1 MTTKEKV
8 LELLA
13 GAGGSISGEALASEC
28 NVSRAAIWKAVNA
41 LRQDGYE
48 IEGTTNGGYILQDN
62 DVFTAEIFQKN
73 LAASFPEFSDIH
85 TECFKQIDSTNTYAK
100 RVIAECG
107 NLRSGDGSLTEAGQ
121 KYHRAV
127 FVAESQTAGRGRLG
141 RTFVSPE
148 KSGIYISLIYAPEGG
163 VTNPAGLTACTAVA
177 VCRALTALYGNAGL
191 EPKVKWIN
199 DIFAGGKKLCG
210 ILAEGVANFESGMI
224 ESAVVGIG
232 IDVRRNTALD
242 EELSK
247 VVGSLEEAVGDMNS
261 NRARIA
267 AEVAG
272 QVLKIFEENKT
283 EAGHAAIMEE
293 YRAAS
298 FLIGQEL
305 TVYPLI
311 GDDKS
316 SYKAK
321 AVAIDDN
328 AGLVVELADGSKKTL
343 SSGEVSLKSS
353 SVLR

>member
-1 MTTKEKV
+1 M
-8 LELLA
+8 
-13 GAGGSISGEALASEC
+13 
-28 NVSRAAIWKAVNA
+28 
-41 LRQDGYE
+41 
-48 IEGTTNGGYILQDN
+48 
-62 DVFTAEIFQKN
+62 
-73 LAASFPEFSDIH
+73 
-85 TECFKQIDSTNTYAK
+85 
-100 RVIAECG
+100 
-107 NLRSGDGSLTEAGQ
+107 
-121 KYHRAV
+121 
-127 FVAESQTAGRGRLG
+127 
-141 RTFVSPE
+141 
-148 KSGIYISLIYAPEGG
+148 
-163 VTNPAGLTACTAVA
+163 
-177 VCRALTALYGNAGL
+177 TALYGNAGL

-232 IDVRRNTALD
+232 IDVRRHAELAEALSPD
-242 EELSK
+242 
-247 VVGSLEEAVGDMNS
+247 VGSLEAAVGDMTF
-261 NRARIA
+261 NRAVIA

-283 EAGHAAIMEE
+283 ETGHAAIMEE

-328 AGLVVELADGSKKTL
+328 AGLVVELADGSKQTL
-343 SSGEVSLKSS
+343 SSGAVSLKSS